1 MPITPHANGEHL
13 LKWSSSHSYSF
24 LAHNNF
30 VWSANGKG
38 SALTSKASSNINL
51 LNNDTYRLV
60 CTTIIVRSFG
70 QIEQGAPYIG
80 KSLIYSVRNVF
91 LELAV
96 VELVY
101 KFNKKSYRECL
112 KS

>member
-70 QIEQGAPYIG
+70 QIEQG

-96 VELVY
+96 VELVD